1 MPAYKNKSMK
11 NRSNKRRM
19 MGGAG
24 AAEHAINTYGGM
36 HDQHASPNGNVIAAN
51 TAKMTGGA
59 SIPLIGGKKK
69 GGNMLTDVAVPAIL
83 LVANHAY
90 KRSSTMRYNNKSR
103 RQSRRNFSRKVRGG
117 NCQAKL

>member
-51 TAKMTGGA
+51 AEKIT
-59 SIPLIGGKKK
+59 GGKKK